1 MLRRGAS
8 SLNHELSATQLL
20 PPHFQ
25 FEHERGGKSGSRQF
39 LVRVETDVEPDRVLT
54 TILFTD
60 IAASTERAR
69 ALGDRL
75 RHGISFPRERR
86 HVRVV
91 KRGELRTRNALGEVT
106 TLREFSA

>member
-1 MLRRGAS
+1 
-8 SLNHELSATQLL
+8 
-20 PPHFQ
+20 
-25 FEHERGGKSGSRQF
+25 
-39 LVRVETDVEPDRVLT
+39 VETDVEPDRVLT

-91 KRGELRTRNALGEVT
+91 KRGRAPHPECARRGND
-106 TLREFSA
+106 SARILSLVAAGLSNHDVAHRH